1 MTIPKYYIYI
11 LCIYRI
17 YIVTDA
23 SPLIQEPHAAPTQ
36 HTRPTRPIQVNDD
49 SAATSDDDDLQNVDE
64 V

>member
-1 MTIPKYYIYI
+1 
-11 LCIYRI
+11 
-17 YIVTDA
+17 VTDA

-36 HTRPTRPIQVNDD
+36 HTRPTRPIQIKDD